1 MSIMRYTIKQ
11 SCTTTEISDFIKANK
26 DASDLIPMHLRKPNH
41 ICIMEILFIP
51 NVAIK
56 LQDIDEFRMI
66 FELISNSTVSP
77 IYIILSVTFKVCLI
91 AVIIL
96 NFLLGQYDSQYDK

>member
-26 DASDLIPMHLRKPNH
+26 DASYLIPMHLRKPNH
-41 ICIMEILFIP
+41 ICIMEILFIT

-56 LQDIDEFRMI
+56 LQDIDEFGMV
-66 FELISNSTVSP
+66 FDLISNYSITDLYHS
-77 IYIILSVTFKVCLI
+77 LCNL
-91 AVIIL
+91 
-96 NFLLGQYDSQYDK
+96 